1 MFEFHKEKQ
10 MWFQG
15 LTLMEF
21 RLEEELEASP
31 FSEAAPLR
39 FVHQTKGLRLGGLG
53 KMGPSHSFFLLK
65 KMLVNV

>member
-1 MFEFHKEKQ
+1 
-10 MWFQG
+10 
-15 LTLMEF
+15 MEF